1 MPKEIRKTLKSTL
14 VRGLLV
20 IHLQEPSDLERLT
33 CLLVQTPHFSLL
45 LLSKL
50 MDSIFFCSIL
60 SEDQYQWQ
68 KEDTTPFEEDPASYD
83 SDFVETDGID
93 DDNEEEEEE
102 TRQADLGTGWGRI
115 IFTPLRRGKQI
126 ALDICRAT
134 NREGTQGS
142 FERVVITQSENPKL
156 HLQARRSLWGDLWP
170 F

>member
-1 MPKEIRKTLKSTL
+1 M
-14 VRGLLV
+14 
-20 IHLQEPSDLERLT
+20 
-33 CLLVQTPHFSLL
+33 
-45 LLSKL
+45 
-50 MDSIFFCSIL
+50 

-68 KEDTTPFEEDPASYD
+68 KENTTPFEEDPASYD
-83 SDFVETDGID
+83 SDFVGTDGID
-93 DDNEEEEEE
+93 DDNEEEEEEEVEEEEEE

-126 ALDICRAT
+126 ALDICKAT